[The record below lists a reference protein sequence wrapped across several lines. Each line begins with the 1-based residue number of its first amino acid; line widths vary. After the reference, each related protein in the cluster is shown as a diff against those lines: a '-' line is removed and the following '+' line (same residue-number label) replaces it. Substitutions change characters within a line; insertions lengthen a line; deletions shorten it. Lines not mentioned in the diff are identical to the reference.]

1 MQQHIPVLLQEV
13 ITFLDPRPGDFIID
27 GTVDGGGH
35 AREILGRIT
44 DTGRLLG
51 IDWDEALLAECRA
64 RLSGYGN
71 AILVHGNYADAAR
84 ILRERDLP
92 PADGLLVDLGFS
104 SEQLEASGRGFS
116 FGESSR
122 GEPLLMTYDDSRPS
136 VASLLR
142 ELKEEELADV
152 IYGLGGER
160 YSRRIA
166 KAIKERGRK
175 DPIATSG
182 DLADTVRNAV
192 SRGYERGRIDPA
204 TRTFQALRIYANGE
218 LENLKALL
226 GQLPEIVRPGGRVAI
241 ITFHSLEDRIVKE
254 AFRDIAKRGGGTL
267 VTPKPVPA
275 GREEIAGNPR
285 SRSAK
290 LRVLRMGDR

>member
-1 MQQHIPVLLQEV
+1 M
-13 ITFLDPRPGDFIID
+13 ID

-64 RLSGYGN
+64 RLSGYRN
-71 AILVHGNYADAAR
+71 AILVHGNYADAAG

-104 SEQLEASGRGFS
+104 SEQIEASGRGFS

-122 GEPLLMTYDDSRPS
+122 GEPLLMTYDGSRTP
-136 VASLLR
+136 VAALIR
-142 ELKEEELADV
+142 ELTEGELADV

-166 KAIKERGRK
+166 KAIKERGRRT
-175 DPIATSG
+175 PIATSG
-182 DLADTVRNAV
+182 DLADTIRSAV
-192 SRGYERGRIDPA
+192 PRGYERGRIDPA

-218 LENLKALL
+218 LENLRTLL
-226 GQLPEIVRPGGRVAI
+226 GQLSDIVRPGGRVAI

-254 AFRDIAKRGGGTL
+254 AFREIAKRGEGTII
-267 VTPKPVPA
+267 TPKPVPP
-275 GREEIAGNPR
+275 GKEEIAGNPR

-290 LRVLRMGDR
+290 LRVLRMNER